1 MEQAPFKQ
9 LLLATDLSPSAATA
23 GAEALRLAAR
33 WNARL
38 TVAYVNTDLP
48 LSRRWFGALRN
59 GEEVEEAVRTSGRQK
74 IEELARAMAA
84 AGGIP
89 VDWIALEGHEPAEAI
104 VDYVGASGADLLLV
118 GTHGTTAA
126 DVFGLGSVAVQLI
139 RTSPIP
145 VLTVK
150 PDKKTGFQDILAPV
164 DFTPSGEAGLD
175 AAIGAARQAEGATL
189 HILHAFEP
197 LGFASISVVSPGET
211 DAYRQE
217 AIRHERAQLDAL
229 LARYDLSGLNVKIE
243 VACLT
248 PARAILGYVEKHGI
262 DLICMGTVGRTGLAG
277 LVFGNTAEQILRGVT
292 CSVLT
297 VHPSGD
303 GT

>member
-1 MEQAPFKQ
+1 MEQAPFKH

-33 WNARL
+33 WNAKL

-48 LSRRWFGALRN
+48 LSRRWFGLKN
-59 GEEVEEAVRTSGRQK
+59 GEAVEEAVRSSGRQK
-74 IEELARAMAA
+74 IEELARDMASA
-84 AGGIP
+84 SGLA

-104 VDYVGASGADLLLV
+104 VNYVAASGADVLLV

-139 RTSPIP
+139 RTSPVP

-150 PDKKTGFQDILAPV
+150 PDKEPGFQDILAPV
-164 DFTPSGEAGLD
+164 DFTPSGEVGLA
-175 AAIGAARQAEGATL
+175 AAIGAARQAAGATL

-197 LGFASISVVSPGET
+197 LGFASISVVSPAEM
-211 DAYRQE
+211 DAYRD
-217 AIRHERAQLDAL
+217 AAVAHEREQLDAL
-229 LARYDLSGLNVKIE
+229 LARYDLSGLDVKIE
-243 VACLT
+243 VSCLT
-248 PARAILGYVEKHGI
+248 PARAILGYVEEHGI

-297 VHPSGD
+297 VHPSGE
-303 GT
+303 GA